1 MKTALITGIT
11 GQDGS
16 YLAKFLLSKG
26 YTVYGTYRRTS
37 HRQLERLIS
46 MKIHKQTNLEYA
58 DLTDQVSLNHV
69 IKKVQADEI
78 YNLAA
83 QSFVGVSFYEPFLT
97 SDVTGLGALRVFE
110 AVREF
115 SPHSKIY
122 HASSSEMFGNSDEI
136 KNENSRMYPA
146 SPYGVS
152 KVYAHKSAQ
161 LYRKSYDMFI
171 SCGILFN
178 HESPLRGL
186 EFVTRKITSA
196 IAKIKLNRQKKI
208 FLGNLKAKRD
218 WGFAGDYVKAMW
230 MMLQQNEP
238 DDFIISTGE
247 SHSVED
253 FLSKAFEYSELG
265 NWKNFVEIDK
275 KYLRPSDI
283 DNLIGDSSKAEK
295 VLGWKSEMKYNEL
308 VKLMVESDFNLE
320 QNNKIDD
327 TF

>member
-1 MKTALITGIT
+1 MKTALITGVT

-37 HRQLERLIS
+37 HRQLERLVS
-46 MKIHKQTNLEYA
+46 MNIHKQTNLEYA
-58 DLTDQVSLNHV
+58 DLTDQISLNHV
-69 IKKVQADEI
+69 IKKVQPDEI

-97 SDVTGLGALRVFE
+97 SNVTGLGALRVFE
-110 AVREF
+110 AAREF

-122 HASSSEMFGNSDEI
+122 HASSSEMFGNSVEI
-136 KNENSRMYPA
+136 KNENSRLYPA

-178 HESPLRGL
+178 HESPFRGL
-186 EFVTRKITSA
+186 EFVTKKITSA
-196 IAKIKLNRQKKI
+196 VAKIKLNRQKKI
-208 FLGNLKAKRD
+208 SLGNLKAKRD

-230 MMLQQNEP
+230 MMLQQDEP
-238 DDFIISTGE
+238 DDFVVSTGE

-253 FLSKAFEYSELG
+253 FLSKAFEYSGLK
-265 NWKNFVEIDK
+265 NWENFVEIDK
-275 KYLRPSDI
+275 KYFRPSEI
-283 DNLIGDSSKAEK
+283 DDLVGDSSKAEK
-295 VLGWKSEMKYNEL
+295 VLGWKPEMKYDQL
-308 VKLMVESDFNLE
+308 VKLMVDSDFALE

-327 TF
+327 NF